1 PSLICRVWLVASWAS
16 QRATKSCDGAQSYQL
31 MGKRNSRES
40 GPSGMLR
47 ARWRLLSVALLLI
60 VLLGFIVALAW
71 IGTPRA
77 MRAAMA
83 LGGTLAGM
91 LALAVFVCRR

>member
-1 PSLICRVWLVASWAS
+1 
-16 QRATKSCDGAQSYQL
+16 
-31 MGKRNSRES
+31 
-40 GPSGMLR
+40 MLR
-47 ARWRLLSVALLLI
+47 TRWRLLSFALLLM

-71 IGTPRA
+71 MGTPRA